1 MNRIAFNGS
10 SYLVINSAGD
20 VIETCHNMATARHY
34 ARKMTPAMQSFS
46 DHCKRVSASEQAKV
60 ESVLGRYGFN
70 YNIG

>member
-34 ARKMTPAMQSFS
+34 ARKMTPAMQTFS
-46 DHCKRVSASEQAKV
+46 DHCARFEASEDKRI
-60 ESVLGRYGFN
+60 G

>member
-34 ARKMTPAMQSFS
+34 ARKMTPAMQTFS
-46 DHCKRVSASEQAKV
+46 EHCKRVSASEQAKV
-60 ESVLGRYGFN
+60 QSVINSYGFH
-70 YNIG
+70 NIG